1 MDVNN
6 GCGSGHMEPLDV
18 KLNKTASSSS
28 SSEESDEEIAVP
40 KFSSKGKFMHYEDR
54 ARSRREDTV
63 DDVWREDDAS
73 SDQKCTRNRS
83 ICGIATTLLVF
94 IIVTTSAI
102 IYFGERIVQS
112 DSQQEEYANEML
124 LKNSIKENSVE
135 DMNKT
140 KPEHTHHTHPHK
152 KHTHPKKEHSCR
164 NCPDD
169 DKDVSARPF
178 KNNGQAGEEDGTD
191 NKTDTP
197 WGSNS

>member
-1 MDVNN
+1 MDVNED
-6 GCGSGHMEPLDV
+6 GCSSGHRMEPL
-18 KLNKTASSSS
+18 
-28 SSEESDEEIAVP
+28 DEEIAVP
-40 KFSSKGKFMHYEDR
+40 KFSSKGKFTHYEDR
-54 ARSRREDTV
+54 ARREDTV

-73 SDQKCTRNRS
+73 SDQKCTRNRN

-112 DSQQEEYANEML
+112 DSQQEEHANEIL

-135 DMNKT
+135 DMNQT
-140 KPEHTHHTHPHK
+140 KHTHHTHPHK
-152 KHTHPKKEHSCR
+152 EHTHPKKEHSCR

-169 DKDVSARPF
+169 DKDVSVRPF

-191 NKTDTP
+191 KETDTP

>member
-1 MDVNN
+1 MNMDVNK
-6 GCGSGHMEPLDV
+6 DR
-18 KLNKTASSSS
+18 TASSSS
-28 SSEESDEEIAVP
+28 LSEESDEEIAVP

-54 ARSRREDTV
+54 ARREDTV

-73 SDQKCTRNRS
+73 SDQKCTRNRN

-112 DSQQEEYANEML
+112 DSQQEEHANEML
-124 LKNSIKENSVE
+124 LKNSIKENSVDVE

-140 KPEHTHHTHPHK
+140 KHTHHTHPHK
-152 KHTHPKKEHSCR
+152 EHTHPKKEHSCR

-169 DKDVSARPF
+169 DKDVSVRPF

-191 NKTDTP
+191 NETDTP